1 MGILV
6 VVFYIVEFLFG
17 FVVNGIVVEIS
28 GGIILVVVVGILV
41 DDGGIII
48 VVLVDCVEVFKI

>member
-1 MGILV
+1 M
-6 VVFYIVEFLFG
+6 FYIVEFLFG

-41 DDGGIII
+41 DDGGIIN

>member
-41 DDGGIII
+41 DDGGIIN